1 LGDFPKAGQSKSP
14 YVFFKGG
21 FNRSSLFKDK
31 LLMILSEKAA
41 EKAKA
46 ISYAS
51 ACLDPGP
58 QFFFPL
64 TFPDRSPILLLEGRL
79 KREGILYQFS
89 VLKRNAKFDGLVKSP
104 KMSLCERS
112 EAIQYFLTH

>member
-1 LGDFPKAGQSKSP
+1 
-14 YVFFKGG
+14 
-21 FNRSSLFKDK
+21 
-31 LLMILSEKAA
+31 MILSEKAA

-64 TFPDRSPILLLEGRL
+64 TFPDRSPILFMGRAFE
-79 KREGILYQFS
+79 KGGNFVSI
-89 VLKRNAKFDGLVKSP
+89 
-104 KMSLCERS
+104 
-112 EAIQYFLTH
+112 